1 MLSNIEFNIPKHTLD
16 IIYSQT
22 ICWMGLFFS
31 PLISLITFVKLLV
44 IFYLRLG
51 YLNFLCKPSSSL
63 YEASKISSYM
73 KIFLLI
79 SFASALFPLT
89 YIISQMEPS
98 ETCGPF
104 RGVVISPPHHQNYT
118 TTTTPPHKS
127 SSLGPIVVTT
137 GIIPIS
143 NIGNALVSAMYGRSS
158 EPPHI
163 RLILE

>member
-1 MLSNIEFNIPKHTLD
+1 MLSNIEFSIPKHTLD

-44 IFYLRLG
+44 IFYLRLA

-104 RGVVISPPHHQNYT
+104 KGMVISPSPPPPTKPHHNHHHT
-118 TTTTPPHKS
+118 TT
-127 SSLGPIVVTT
+127 
-137 GIIPIS
+137 III
-143 NIGNALVSAMYGRSS
+143 ITRA
-158 EPPHI
+158 
-163 RLILE
+163 

>member
-1 MLSNIEFNIPKHTLD
+1 MLSNIEFSIPKHTLD

-104 RGVVISPPHHQNYT
+104 RGVVISPSPPHHRHHQHQNHT
-118 TTTTPPHKS
+118 TTTTIPPQLS
-127 SSLGPIVVTT
+127 SSLGP
-137 GIIPIS
+137 
-143 NIGNALVSAMYGRSS
+143 R
-158 EPPHI
+158 
-163 RLILE
+163 